1 MQKDT
6 ICVSES
12 HHNNVID
19 NMIRNLQESLQLQ
32 VKA

>member
-12 HHNNVID
+12 HHNVID
-19 NMIRNLQESLQLQ
+19 NMIRSLQESLQLQ
-32 VKA
+32 IKA